1 MLCKPQVVRSSACC
15 VAPTTRGSPHSLAI
29 KPFSVRNLIRPRSFH
44 PFHLQTYKAAA
55 STVEKTASAEA
66 VPYDSPAVI
75 KKHLLD
81 QGWQLTWVDWIA
93 DEVKKG
99 RLRTTV
105 ARAQAA
111 LDALAPLRLPSDC
124 LENMCAKAP
133 GILACEPEAIK
144 AVLDYLSAQGATE
157 EEVKAMVSKT
167 PKMLTYSVTA
177 DGKQLALGKAR
188 MEVDITKDGDKR
200 RPVVSMYRVGTAFE
214 SAPLSPWRPIHERS

>member
-1 MLCKPQVVRSSACC
+1 
-15 VAPTTRGSPHSLAI
+15 
-29 KPFSVRNLIRPRSFH
+29 
-44 PFHLQTYKAAA
+44 
-55 STVEKTASAEA
+55 
-66 VPYDSPAVI
+66 
-75 KKHLLD
+75 
-81 QGWQLTWVDWIA
+81 
-93 DEVKKG
+93 
-99 RLRTTV
+99 V